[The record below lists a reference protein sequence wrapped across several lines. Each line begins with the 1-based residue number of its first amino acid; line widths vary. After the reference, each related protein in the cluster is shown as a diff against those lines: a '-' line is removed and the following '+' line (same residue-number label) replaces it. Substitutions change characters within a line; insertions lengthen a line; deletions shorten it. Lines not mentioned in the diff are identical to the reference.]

1 MSELRMRINGVDL
14 YVEPAAGDGEPVV
27 LVHGGWTDHGTWA
40 ALVPALARS
49 FRVVTYDRRG
59 HSRSER
65 GPTPPPR
72 RLHED
77 DLAALIEALGEGPV
91 HLVGSSYG
99 AAIALALAGRRPE
112 LVHSVVAHE
121 PLLIDLVP
129 APAAAAAMQSVAT
142 QLAAGDVERGTRR
155 FFEDVALGPGGWEKV
170 PEPIQRAAVGN
181 AQTYVDMYED
191 PHWAALDVAR
201 VRRFPG
207 PIVVTRGDSGP
218 AWLPYVALG
227 VAERIGRE
235 SRVIAGA
242 GHSPH
247 LTHPDP
253 FAALIADFIGGQ
265 ALRRA
270 A

>member
-1 MSELRMRINGVDL
+1 MNEPRMRINGVDL
-14 YVEPAAGDGEPVV
+14 HVEPPTGDGELLV

-40 ALVPALARS
+40 ALVPPLARS
-49 FRVVTYDRRG
+49 FRIVTYDRRG

-65 GPTPPPR
+65 GPEPAPR
-72 RLHED
+72 RKHED

-91 HLVGSSYG
+91 HLAGSSYG
-99 AAIALALAGRRPE
+99 ACIALALAGRRPE
-112 LVHSVVAHE
+112 LVRSVVAHE
-121 PLLIDLVP
+121 PPLVDLVP
-129 APAAAAAMQSVAT
+129 APDAAAAMQSVAA
-142 QLAAGDVERGTRR
+142 QLAAGDVAGGTRR
-155 FFEDVALGPGGWEKV
+155 FFEDVALGPRGWDML
-170 PEPIQRAAVGN
+170 PEPIRRTAVAN
-181 AQTYVDMYED
+181 AQTYLDMCDD

-218 AWLPYVALG
+218 AWLPHVALR

-247 LTHPDP
+247 LTHPDA
-253 FAALIADFIGGQ
+253 FAAVIEDFIAGQ